1 MCIRDRDNAVS
12 VKVNNYR
19 TNKDELWKG
28 ATTASEAASLPQMTK
43 KDALSWVFSN
53 YIHNT
58 KDQERRETTITLSGW
73 NHNPEIKNIEGVNGN
88 YSNPSVTYD
97 EKTGTVQI
105 TIISNGYVY
114 FDIV

>member
-1 MCIRDRDNAVS
+1 MFGV
-12 VKVNNYR
+12 
-19 TNKDELWKG
+19 G
-28 ATTASEAASLPQMTK
+28 ANCLFK